1 MTKGHR
7 MVTESSIAPRRRNTI
22 ERRERRQALGFITPA
37 VLGLAVFTV
46 LPVGLAIVMSL
57 FDWPIFGKRAFVG
70 IDNYV
75 TLLTSS
81 PDFWPALRNSAVFTL
96 LYVPLNLIVALGLSL
111 LLGPRIRGRAVFRV
125 LFFIPV
131 VTPIVASALI
141 WRLVLQPDGLL
152 NGMSMSLFGWE
163 LPNFLVDQNWAM
175 LAVVAMSV
183 WAGMGYNMLVLTAAL
198 EQVPTSVVEA
208 AQIDGARGIRLI
220 WQVIIPLI
228 SPAIFFAAVM
238 TIISSMQVFAQPQLL
253 TGGGPGTS
261 TVPLVMFIY
270 NTGFT
275 FQDLGLAAAGAWIL
289 FVIIIGIT
297 ALQFRAQKRW
307 VHYEH

>member
-1 MTKGHR
+1 
-7 MVTESSIAPRRRNTI
+7 MVTESSIAPRRRRRSTI
-22 ERRERRQALGFITPA
+22 ETRERRQALGFITPA

-111 LLGPRIRGRAVFRV
+111 LLGPRIRGRALFRV

-152 NGMSMSLFGWE
+152 NGMTVSLFGWE

-208 AQIDGARGIRLI
+208 AQIDGARGIRLVA
-220 WQVIIPLI
+220 QVIIPLI

-270 NTGFT
+270 NTGFK

>member
-1 MTKGHR
+1 
-7 MVTESSIAPRRRNTI
+7 MVTESSIAPRRRRRSTI
-22 ERRERRQALGFITPA
+22 ETRERRQALGFITPA

-152 NGMSMSLFGWE
+152 NGMTVSLFGWE

-208 AQIDGARGIRLI
+208 AQIDGARGIRLVT
-220 WQVIIPLI
+220 QVIIPLI

-270 NTGFT
+270 NTGFK

>member
-1 MTKGHR
+1 
-7 MVTESSIAPRRRNTI
+7 MVTESSIAPRRRRRSTI
-22 ERRERRQALGFITPA
+22 ETRERRQALGFITPA

-141 WRLVLQPDGLL
+141 WRLALQPDGLL
-152 NGMSMSLFGWE
+152 NGMTVSLFGWE

-208 AQIDGARGIRLI
+208 AQIDGARGIRLVA
-220 WQVIIPLI
+220 QVIIPLI

-270 NTGFT
+270 NTGFK